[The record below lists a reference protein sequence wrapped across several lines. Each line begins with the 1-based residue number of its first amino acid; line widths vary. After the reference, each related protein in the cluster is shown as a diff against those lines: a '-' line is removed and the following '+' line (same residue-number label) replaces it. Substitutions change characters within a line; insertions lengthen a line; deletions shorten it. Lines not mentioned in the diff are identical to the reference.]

1 MRNLGEW
8 LKKPLSEIS
17 SSWMIAFAV
26 VALLGFVDATYLTV
40 EHYRG
45 VVPPCTTAGCEIVLT
60 SEYSVLFGVPTALFG
75 SVYYFLILLASF
87 IYIESRHGGGGIRSV
102 HNLVAKYAFLMT
114 SVGFV
119 MSAWFT
125 YLQMFVIKSYCMY
138 CLISAGLSTT
148 LFLMSLYFLRKYGN
162 Q

>member
-1 MRNLGEW
+1 MRNLREW
-8 LKKPLSEIS
+8 LKKPLGEIS

-75 SVYYFLILLASF
+75 SVYYFLIL
-87 IYIESRHGGGGIRSV
+87 
-102 HNLVAKYAFLMT
+102 
-114 SVGFV
+114 
-119 MSAWFT
+119 
-125 YLQMFVIKSYCMY
+125 
-138 CLISAGLSTT
+138 
-148 LFLMSLYFLRKYGN
+148 
-162 Q
+162 